1 MMKRILS
8 ICLAAALTFAL
19 VGCGSEASQ
28 PSSGP
33 KDYAAILSAARTE
46 EDNSAIVIFTYK
58 DGEEEQWGAQGA
70 YAADLGKEDV
80 ETQAEMGLEFL
91 GLDEDDVTDAAFSVS
106 LMNVQAYGV
115 AIVKPAE
122 GKTDEVKEAL
132 SAYIE
137 AQKAAQQNYLAD
149 QYEIAK
155 AAKLETLKSGE
166 VVLVMCKGQDSVFSS
181 IKDALK

>member
-1 MMKRILS
+1 MMKRIFS
-8 ICLAAALTFAL
+8 MILAAAMTFAL

-28 PSSGP
+28 PSGP
-33 KDYAAILSAARTE
+33 KDYAAILSSARTE
-46 EDNSAIVIFTYK
+46 EDNQSMILFTYK
-58 DGEEEQWGAQGA
+58 NGTEEQWGAQGA
-70 YAADLGKEDV
+70 YSADLGKDDV
-80 ETQAEMGLEFL
+80 EDQAEMGLEFL
-91 GLDEDDVTDAAFSVS
+91 GLDEDDLSEAAFSVS

-122 GKTDEVKEAL
+122 GKTEEVKEAL

-166 VVLVMCKGQDSVFSS
+166 VVLVMCKGQNEVFSS

>member
-8 ICLAAALTFAL
+8 VILAVTLSFAL

-28 PSSGP
+28 PSGP

-46 EDNSAIVIFTYK
+46 EDNNAAILFTYK
-58 DGEEEQWGAQGA
+58 EDAEEHWGAQGA
-70 YAADLGKEDV
+70 YAADLDKENL
-80 ETQAEMGLEFL
+80 EAQAEMGLEFL
-91 GLDEDDVTDAAFSVS
+91 GLEEEDLTEAAFSVS

-122 GKTDEVKEAL
+122 GKTEEVKAAL

-166 VVLVMCKGQDSVFSS
+166 VVLVMCKGQNEVFDS